1 MEEFDWNP
9 EFVNFELFP
18 QHINNNMG
26 LIYHGTSSMYSDDI
40 EANGFRV
47 NHQPFPIEGL
57 HEIINLLADLGEP
70 SDFNPEQ
77 FQYNLNHAGA
87 IEHYLSSPHPISFTI
102 AGYPALKFASGQS
115 KGGQIVGK
123 IRQSLNQISVLI
135 NQLPI
140 ENENRIDYTRRF
152 EEIQHISD
160 ECNAISEGQGIIYV
174 ISPSNEIIQNLY
186 EDHRVIFSRVPIP
199 VENIIAKITVNENY
213 ELDED
218 FKQQSERIINNHFIT
233 PNTIGFHLFKRQID
247 HEDNED
253 N

>member
-9 EFVNFELFP
+9 EFENFELFP
-18 QHINNNMG
+18 QDINNDKR
-26 LIYHGTSSMYSDDI
+26 LIYHGTSIIYSNDI
-40 EANGFRV
+40 EANGFRM
-47 NHQPFPIEGL
+47 NHLPFSIEGL
-57 HEIINLLADLGEP
+57 HEIINLLEDLGEP
-70 SDFNPEQ
+70 SDFNPEE
-77 FQYNLNHAGA
+77 FQYNFNHAGA

-102 AGYPALKFASGQS
+102 AGYPALKFSSGQS

-123 IRQSLNQISVLI
+123 IRQALNQISVLI

-140 ENENRIDYTRRF
+140 ENENRIDFIRRF
-152 EEIQHISD
+152 EEIQYISD

-174 ISPSNEIIQNLY
+174 IRPSNAIIQNLY
-186 EDHRVIFSRVPIP
+186 EDHKVIFSKAPIP

-218 FKQQSERIINNHFIT
+218 FKPQSEHIINNHFIT
-233 PNTIGFHLFKRQID
+233 PNTIGFHLFKRQIE
-247 HEDNED
+247 HQDNED